1 MCQRPSHKRSCDAA
15 HDERRLPHSKRSSQ
29 VLRIRTDGDDRHRR
43 CDEAIRESHKGTSRC
58 HLPGILRQPAEKVGK
73 AEQHRRAD
81 RHLLLAPRIRQ
92 LSPDRPHDARHQKA
106 AREYDARPKCN
117 TLLRYPDIQK
127 IERQERNDHRVA
139 DRYKEHARNK
149 DHDILSVLRG
159 WSSPF

>member
-1 MCQRPSHKRSCDAA
+1 MCQRPSHKRPRDAA
-15 HDERRLPHSKRSSQ
+15 YDECCLAHSERGSQ
-29 VLRIRTDGDDRHRR
+29 ILRIRTDGDDRHRR

-81 RHLLLAPRIRQ
+81 RHLLLAPRIRH

-117 TLLRYPDIQK
+117 TLLRYSDIQK

-139 DRYKEHARNK
+139 DRNKEHARNK